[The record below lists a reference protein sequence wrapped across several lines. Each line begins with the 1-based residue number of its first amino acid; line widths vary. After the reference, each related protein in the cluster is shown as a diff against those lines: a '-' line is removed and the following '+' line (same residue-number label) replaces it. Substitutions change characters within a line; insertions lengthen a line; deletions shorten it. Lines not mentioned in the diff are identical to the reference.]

1 MRMTLASLAAPSL
14 ALLALAACGGTAAN
28 NAATANASANA
39 AAPAPAANEAAPAA
53 NNSAAAAEPVLR
65 RETVSGTFSG
75 WEMGDYL
82 WAKIDVPGRETISA
96 QPGPT
101 PVDLFL
107 DANQGRPVT
116 VELATVMANIPENG
130 GPMELQ
136 RITAA
141 RNAAGTA
148 EQWWAGLSAAD
159 RAAAQRR
166 FEQGALSSG
175 AR

>member
-1 MRMTLASLAAPSL
+1 MRPTLASLAILS
-14 ALLALAACGGTAAN
+14 LAACGQNAAN
-28 NAATANASANA
+28 NAVAGNDANA
-39 AAPAPAANEAAPAA
+39 AEPVPAANEAAPAD
-53 NNSAAAAEPVLR
+53 NNSSAAAEPVLR
-65 RETVSGTFSG
+65 SETVSGTFTG

-107 DANQGRPVT
+107 DANRGRPVT
-116 VELATVMANIPENG
+116 VVVATVMANIPENG
-130 GPMELQ
+130 GPTEIQ
-136 RITAA
+136 RITSA

-148 EQWWAGLSAAD
+148 EAWWEGLSEAD

-166 FEQGALSSG
+166 FEQGALSG
-175 AR
+175 R

>member
-1 MRMTLASLAAPSL
+1 MRLVLVSFV
-14 ALLALAACGGTAAN
+14 ALSLAACGGSAVN
-28 NAATANASANA
+28 NVATANSANAAASAPVDNAANA
-39 AAPAPAANEAAPAA
+39 AAPAANG
-53 NNSAAAAEPVLR
+53 SAAAEPVLR
-65 RETVSGTFSG
+65 SETITATFTG

-82 WAKIDVPGRETISA
+82 WAQFTATGREPFSA
-96 QPGPT
+96 QVGPT

-107 DANQGRPVT
+107 DANRGREVT
-116 VELATVMANIPENG
+116 VEVSTVMANIPENG
-130 GPMELQ
+130 GATEIQ

-148 EQWWAGLSAAD
+148 EQWYAGLSATD

-166 FEQGALSSG
+166 FEEGALSSG